1 MVSAGAVPLAIACI
15 SVCKVE
21 TAKRMTDVVRS
32 SDDLTSITGMTPDK
46 ALVVLAFASSVIVTV
61 FAATILSRVL
71 VMNSSVSIST
81 LEVVSV
87 YSFSISS
94 VIALSNPE
102 LFLLRCL
109 NY

>member
-1 MVSAGAVPLAIACI
+1 MACI
-15 SVCKVE
+15 SVCRVE

-32 SDDLTSITGMTPDK
+32 SEDLTSIIGITLAS
-46 ALVVLAFASSVIVTV
+46 ALEVLASAVASIVTDFAS
-61 FAATILSRVL
+61 TILSRAL

-94 VIALSNPE
+94 VIALK
-102 LFLLRCL
+102 
-109 NY
+109 